1 MNLKNILKKASNIAK
16 DFKKNFKK
24 LGNKAKKE
32 FLRKF
37 SKENKTKKSPKSFKE
52 GNLLF
57 FKYNAIH
64 EQYKFDR
71 NPLIICLG
79 HSRDNKKHIL
89 GLNVHWMPENQR
101 VLLASLILEMR
112 KKNKNLVYKDIKP
125 LMKRF
130 EGSPILR
137 RYAIRRMSNSIIQMD
152 DDEYLAAASISFPE
166 WSQVKID

>member
-1 MNLKNILKKASNIAK
+1 MKSLLKKAATAAK
-16 DFKKNFKK
+16 SFKKNFRK

-37 SKENKTKKSPKSFKE
+37 KKENKTKKTPKSFRE

-57 FKYNAIH
+57 FRYNAIH
-64 EQYKFDR
+64 DKHKFDK

-79 HSRDNKKHIL
+79 HSKQNNKHIL

-101 VLLASLILEMR
+101 VLLASLVVEMR
-112 KKNKNLVYKDIKP
+112 KKKKDLVYEDIKP

-137 RYAIRRMSNSIIQMD
+137 RYAIRRISNSIIQMD
-152 DDEYLAAASISFPE
+152 EEEYLAAASISFPE
-166 WSQVKID
+166 WSSTSKVL